1 MQSAFISDQGKVRRL
16 NEDAGGIYLH
26 PQGHLLAVVADGM
39 GGHRAGDVASKMAVD
54 KLQGLWMDSP
64 AIIKPIDAER
74 WLQSS
79 IENINENLHLYA
91 KANKDCEGMG
101 TTIVAAICTDEFV
114 TIGNVGD
121 SRGYI
126 ISQASKIR
134 QVTEDH
140 SFVNAL
146 VQSGEITKQDAEH
159 HPRKNLLLKSL
170 GSDGLVKPSISTIT
184 IDDGNIILLCSD
196 GLSNK
201 LDETIL
207 ADTITQAISLNER
220 ASKLVDIAN
229 HNGGEDNIT
238 IAAVEYIVSEESE
251 DKK

>member
-39 GGHRAGDVASKMAVD
+39 GGHRAGDVASKMAVN
-54 KLQGLWMDSP
+54 KIHELWMDSP
-64 AIIKPIDAER
+64 AIIKPVDAER

-126 ISQASKIR
+126 ISQARKIR

-201 LDETIL
+201 LDEIIL

-220 ASKLVDIAN
+220 ASKMVDIAN
-229 HNGGEDNIT
+229 DNGGEDNIT